1 MMPINSFKYW
11 VVRIV
16 YNLFLH
22 PLAKYKGPL
31 LWRAFRFPFI
41 YSMISGVLPH
51 HVKNIH
57 ENYGEVVRVGPDELS
72 FTNPTAWKD
81 IYTKGFVRPYEY
93 KDKPPGKDAEN
104 LISASEPDH
113 YRFRKVLA
121 PAFSSTT
128 EQEVVVKAY
137 VDLLI
142 RKLHQTI
149 RNDTSEGS
157 TVVDLLKWFN
167 YATFDIIG
175 GLLWGSSF
183 DCIDEMRYHPWIQ
196 VIAQLKIALIVGA
209 TKFYPPLDSI
219 LMMIT
224 PKSAMADLMDIWKT
238 TEEKIAQRL
247 ELGTTHKDII
257 SYMVPAHGSS
267 DHQMSLPEVE
277 INSMLIVVAG
287 SESVTTVLTGITNYL
302 LRGPSKLRALVNE
315 VRSTFRS
322 EDDIT
327 GASVSGLPYLNAV
340 LHEGLRLCPTI
351 PDGMRRQVPKGGA
364 TVAGHFLPEG
374 TVVSIPQWS
383 TYQSASNFSSP
394 TSFAPERWLERSTS
408 STYIID
414 RKDAFQPFSLGPH
427 NCPGR
432 SLAYLEMRLILVRML
447 WNFDIELV
455 KGMGLPAWGRQK
467 IYWFWDKQPT
477 HVRLSSAR

>member
-1 MMPINSFKYW
+1 
-11 VVRIV
+11 
-16 YNLFLH
+16 
-22 PLAKYKGPL
+22 
-31 LWRAFRFPFI
+31 
-41 YSMISGVLPH
+41 MISGDLLH
-51 HVKNIH
+51 RVKSIH
-57 ENYGEVVRVGPDELS
+57 EDYGEVVRVGPNELS
-72 FTNPTAWKD
+72 FTDPTAWKD

-113 YRFRKVLA
+113 NRFRKVLA

-128 EQEVVVKAY
+128 EQEAVVKASI
-137 VDLLI
+137 DLLV
-142 RKLHQTI
+142 RKLQQTI
-149 RNDTSEGS
+149 DDTSEEP
-157 TVVDLLKWFN
+157 TVVDILKWFN
-167 YATFDIIG
+167 YTTFDIIG

-183 DCIDEMRYHPWIQ
+183 GCLDEVRYHPWIQ
-196 VIAQLKIALIVGA
+196 VLAQLKIALIVGA

-247 ELGTTHKDII
+247 EIGTMHKDMI
-257 SYMVPAHGSS
+257 SHMVPKTKTSP

-277 INSMLIVVAG
+277 INSLLIVVAG
-287 SESVTTVLTGITNYL
+287 SESVTTALTGITNYL
-302 LRGPSKLRALVNE
+302 LRDPSKLSALVDE
-315 VRSTFRS
+315 VRLTFKS
-322 EDDIT
+322 EDEIT
-327 GASVSGLPYLNAV
+327 GASGSRLPYLNAV
-340 LHEGLRLCPTI
+340 IHEGLRLCPTI

-374 TVVSIPQWS
+374 IVVSIPQWS

-394 TSFAPERWLERSTS
+394 TVFAPERWLERPPE
-408 STYIID
+408 STYMID
-414 RKDAFQPFSLGPH
+414 RKGAFQPFSLGPH

-432 SLAYLEMRLILVRML
+432 SLAYLEMRLILARII
-447 WNFDIELV
+447 WNFNMKPVNGSD
-455 KGMGLPAWGRQK
+455 LPTWGKQK

-477 HVRLSSAR
+477 CVRLSSAR